1 MDQAHRFLIPLKRR
15 RCVTSLTE
23 YKLQWKYDIR
33 KVDQK
38 EIGSKKKPH
47 ILQGT
52 LFNEI

>member
-38 EIGSKKKPH
+38 EMGSKKPH